1 MLSGL
6 GILIWSGYEDR
17 DALAVTALGFFAA
30 ASFSLYLLSSSREHS
45 APARQQGLS
54 FAVLSGALIGALT
67 ALATALLMLFK
78 NLRHGHV
85 FPDYPLEMMLAT
97 LERLPHWA
105 LAGGLAGLGIGILIR
120 LRTAKRSGPH

>member
-1 MLSGL
+1 MLLCGL
-6 GILIWSGYEDR
+6 GILIWSGFEDR

-30 ASFSLYLLSSSREHS
+30 ASFTLYLLSSSRGHS
-45 APARQQGLS
+45 ASARGLS

-120 LRTAKRSGPH
+120 LREAKRSGPH